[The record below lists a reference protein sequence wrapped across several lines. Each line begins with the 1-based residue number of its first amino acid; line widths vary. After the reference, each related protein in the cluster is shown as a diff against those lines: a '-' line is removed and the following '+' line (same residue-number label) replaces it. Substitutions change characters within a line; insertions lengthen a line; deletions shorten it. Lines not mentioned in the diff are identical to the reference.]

1 MKAIQ
6 RIINSTYII
15 NSDFFSLVSDYNFLK
30 RMTELWLK
38 EDNPHYL
45 FQEIII
51 GWVGL
56 KRRDPDI
63 AI

>member
-1 MKAIQ
+1 MI
-6 RIINSTYII
+6 
-15 NSDFFSLVSDYNFLK
+15 
-30 RMTELWLK
+30 ELWLK

-56 KRRDPDI
+56 KKRDPDI